1 MRKRIISVGLCLAV
15 IAQMNYTAQAQ
26 VAKFSSTSN
35 LIKSDQLFNS
45 NNDVEKNEESVEN
58 AENVEDISSQIQTEM
73 DSSFSKVAS
82 GSSISL
88 LSDSMQYAG
97 YAVTKDITVSSS
109 NWEYKDDVKYKINI
123 GNSSKIRIDYTVNKT
138 IYNTS
143 IDLDND
149 KDSSGKPF
157 EKDSVYIFTNSNLK
171 LLPKGHYELT
181 ITFFDSEHN
190 VLGTDSISVVCNL
203 DNSYPILTMVNG
215 GRLKYKEDLILKLS
229 DGTGFFS
236 LYNNYSDNVKCT
248 LKTEIGRIPAFDL
261 TPYING
267 DSIVIPASVISAF
280 KVSQIDKS
288 RTSLLEVFLEFTGSS
303 KDTSTYYL
311 GSFLMYPT
319 EKPVFASDITST
331 VISSTSSYIGCTYGS
346 GEGYASTIVMDIN
359 GRKTTFNTV
368 DGQTDLKIPSN
379 LLSGYK
385 QGDTLNITLTCNDYF
400 KTTKTYSIPYNIPS
414 DAALPSSIDV
424 VYGEDTVIVYG
435 GNPIDELEVRECFAY
450 LGSNLVQ
457 FNFVD
462 HGGYFT
468 IPASE
473 ITRLK
478 LYGYMSWTNANPE
491 LNVSIKAKDGT
502 YKYLTTTLNVYDT
515 VQPEMIDDTI
525 YMTNKDEVYY
535 PNYKDGLGE
544 CKVGSRSEPV
554 YYIGSLGVSEL
565 SYSALEEA
573 GLTYGKTYTV
583 YMDNGS
589 VSGGSLL
596 FNLYYGISEKGY
608 FENEINPYVWGDS
621 LKLKYNTGTGVT
633 YISKFTKV
641 YINGVAVRFSYKSGV
656 LTIPFAAIQ
665 TLRENNSNLRTVS
678 RYQVLATCTDT
689 WGSVSYDIRTAV
701 EIDVP
706 ILPKL
711 SISNDLDWKG
721 ENITVSLSNGNMDE
735 IASNVAVYLDDSL
748 VGNYPIEENKVT
760 ISSKDILQIDVDF
773 KYNNDYSLKL
783 VCDNL
788 SATSF
793 ESVLSYLAP
802 RSPSSS
808 LKINSSVSSSTD
820 SLTLNVDMGDGDLS
834 ATGVSELRIDG
845 YVISDFTFSDDTIVI
860 SSSTLQDFRDNG
872 GTREKDSHEVEVVLD
887 DLNSTRAYGTFNM
900 YASKLPTISESIG
913 SYSFG
918 SEETLVFEYTDG
930 TGDDKVHGISSIK
943 VGDKVITDGI
953 TCFDGVITVQASSL
967 NGIPYKE
974 LSTLAVVVVFENRYN
989 QVLNTSLYIE
999 EDSIEPSYTGGPLYL
1014 VETNFLNIP
1023 INEGK
1028 NKLKFTNIKGVS
1040 LDDYIS
1046 SKGISYNLGVLTL
1059 SSDFFADIK
1068 SQNTSIY
1075 KTPDHTLSLVLETSI
1090 KEVTLSIPVN
1100 ITETYAP
1107 SIATKNITLTDT
1119 VPSASIDLKWGSGA
1133 ELADNISSVK
1143 LDSDVLAPSYYY
1155 IDEDDLILS
1164 LPDHTEYDSSHTI
1177 SIEFNNRNKT
1187 ICDLKVLYQVSRE
1200 SSKLVSEPFIYS
1212 GNSDIEIAYDLGSG
1226 SKKIN
1231 GIKEISLGDKVL
1243 DSGSYSLVG
1252 NSVVIS
1258 NNAIKDLSL
1267 DLIFGETYD
1276 LKIVFDNNKEDTLS
1290 FIYSEHRV
1298 PTINDNSL
1306 VYTGGDLI
1314 IPVDLGS
1321 GDTESSGISN
1331 ILINNSSVPNKS
1343 FLISNG
1349 NVVIFEEFI
1358 QSIVSGMLKGEEQV
1372 VIVEFNNS
1380 EHTIATGSFIYN
1392 MDRSPS
1398 LNLEENNI
1406 SYDGIGDLTIPVDF
1420 GSNGEIPTDIT
1431 IDGVFLPDGSW
1442 SITNGYIVVSKDY
1455 IQSLSKDNSFNIKG
1469 EHDFCISFGN
1479 SLDLSLSITIPVI
1492 EILPFINAPS
1502 ITIGSLEN
1510 GIDISYDLGFG
1521 NSIATGITSVK
1532 IDNITLGD
1540 ESFTFSNGVLHIDLD
1555 VVDKD
1560 NYGEHIVVVTFD
1572 NVLNSQ
1578 DSFIFNY
1585 ESPFGDNN
1593 DNESSNDSLPPVG
1606 SDSEDS
1612 TGSSTTEDSTDSS
1625 IIDDTTSNDG
1635 TTSNEESSDESKAPN
1650 MDSDNIYI
1658 VSDGDH
1664 LDYNGDD
1671 ILITPDNI
1679 DLNED
1684 FTFKIDGISSPIYTV
1699 SDRYLEVSSSNFNDK
1714 DTGTYSAVVS
1724 QDDKSVNFN
1733 IKIKVPV
1740 VSVNKTIGVGTS
1752 YRFAFDNKHKISS
1765 ISVQS
1770 SNKKIATATKG
1781 GLVKGNKSGRSRI
1794 VYTIRSKT
1802 GSIYKVR
1809 INLTVK
1815 KGVKKYKAKKFKSKT
1830 YKTDLPVFGVNRS
1843 LHKGSYYQIRILNL
1857 SSNAKVTYTSSNKK
1871 IASVSKGNVKAKRK
1885 GISCITVKVVQ
1896 NKKVYYYRY
1905 NIVVKE

>member
-26 VAKFSSTSN
+26 VAKFSTTSN

-45 NNDVEKNEESVEN
+45 NNDVEKNEEGVEN
-58 AENVEDISSQIQTEM
+58 AENIEDISSQIQTEM

-88 LSDSMQYAG
+88 YSMQYAG

-109 NWEYKDDVKYKINI
+109 NLEYKDDVKYKINI
-123 GNSSKIRIDYTVNKT
+123 GNSSKIRIDYTANKT
-138 IYNTS
+138 IYYTS

-149 KDSSGKPF
+149 KDLSGKPF
-157 EKDSVYIFTNSNLK
+157 EKDSVYIFTNSNFK
-171 LLPKGHYELT
+171 LLPKGQYDLT
-181 ITFFDSEHN
+181 ITFFDSEYN

-203 DNSYPILTMVNG
+203 DNSYPVLTMLND

-229 DGTGFFS
+229 DGTGFLS

-248 LKTEIGRIPAFDL
+248 FKTELGGISAFDL

-288 RTSLLEVFLEFTGSS
+288 RTSLLEVFLCLEFTGSS
-303 KDTSTYYL
+303 KYTRTYYL
-311 GSFLMYPT
+311 DSFSMYPT

-331 VISSTSSYIGCTYGS
+331 VISSTSSYIKCITYGS
-346 GEGYASTIVMDIN
+346 GEGYASTIIMDIN

-379 LLSGYK
+379 LLNGYK

-424 VYGEDTVIVYG
+424 VYGEDTVIAYG

-450 LGSNLVQ
+450 LENNLVQ

-491 LNVSIKAKDGT
+491 LNVSVKTKDGT
-502 YKYLTTTLNVYDT
+502 YKYLKTTLNIYDT
-515 VQPEMIDDTI
+515 VQPEIVENNI
-525 YMTNKDEVYY
+525 YMSDKDAVYH
-535 PNYKDGLGE
+535 PNYIDGLGE
-544 CKVGSRSEPV
+544 CKVGSKSEPV

-565 SYSALEEA
+565 SYSALEKA
-573 GLTYGKTYTV
+573 GLTLTYGKTYKV
-583 YMDNGS
+583 YMDTGS

-608 FENEINPYVWGDS
+608 FTNEMNPYVWGDS

-665 TLRENNSNLRTVS
+665 TLREDNSNLRTVS

-689 WGSVSYDIRTAV
+689 WESVSYDIRTAV

-706 ILPKL
+706 ILPRL

-735 IASNVAVYLDDSL
+735 VASNVAVYLDDSL

-788 SATSF
+788 SATSS
-793 ESVLSYLAP
+793 ESVLSYLVP

-808 LKINSSVSSSTD
+808 LTIDSSVSSSAD

-834 ATGVSELRIDG
+834 ATGVSELKIDG
-845 YVISDFTFSDDTIVI
+845 YVISDFTFSDGTIVI

-872 GTREKDSHEVEVVLD
+872 GTRDKESHEVEVVLD
-887 DLNSTRAYGTFNM
+887 DLNSTRTYGTFNM
-900 YASKLPTISESIG
+900 YASKLPTISKSIG
-913 SYSFG
+913 SYSIG
-918 SEETLVFEYTDG
+918 SNQTLIFEYTDG

-943 VGDKVITDGI
+943 IGDKVITDGI

-967 NGIPYKE
+967 NGIAYKE
-974 LSTLAVVVVFENRYN
+974 LSTLDVVVIFENRYN

-1014 VETNFLNIP
+1014 VETDSLNIP

-1040 LDDYIS
+1040 LDDSIS

-1119 VPSASIDLKWGSGA
+1119 LPSASIDLKWGSGA

-1143 LDSDVLAPSYYY
+1143 LDSAVLAPSYYY

-1164 LPDHTEYDSSHTI
+1164 LPEHTEYDSSHTI

-1276 LKIVFDNNKEDTLS
+1276 LKIVFDNNKEDSLS

-1321 GDTESSGISN
+1321 GDTQSLGISN
-1331 ILINNSSVPNKS
+1331 ILINNISVPNES

-1349 NVVIFEEFI
+1349 NVVISEKFI
-1358 QSIVSGMLKGEEQV
+1358 QSIVSGMLKGEDQV

-1380 EHTIATGSFIYN
+1380 QHTIVTGSFIYN

-1406 SYDGIGDLTIPVDF
+1406 FYDGIGDLTIPVDF
-1420 GSNGEIPTDIT
+1420 GSNGETPTDIT
-1431 IDGVFLPDGSW
+1431 IDGVSLPDGSW

-1479 SLDLSLSITIPVI
+1479 SLDLNLSVTIPVI
-1492 EILPFINAPS
+1492 ETLPFINAPS
-1502 ITIGSLEN
+1502 ITIDSLEN

-1521 NSIATGITSVK
+1521 NSIATGIASVT
-1532 IDNITLGD
+1532 IDNIALGD

-1560 NYGEHIVVVTFD
+1560 NYGEHIVVVIFD
-1572 NVLNSQ
+1572 NMLNSQ

-1585 ESPFGDNN
+1585 ESPFSGNN
-1593 DNESSNDSLPPVG
+1593 GNDSSNDSLPPIS
-1606 SDSEDS
+1606 SDSES
-1612 TGSSTTEDSTDSS
+1612 STDSS

-1635 TTSNEESSDESKAPN
+1635 TTSSEESSDESKEPTI
-1650 MDSDNIYI
+1650 DSDNIYI

-1679 DLNED
+1679 DLNKD
-1684 FTFKIDGISSPIYTV
+1684 FTFKIDGIRTPIYTV

-1724 QDDKSVNFN
+1724 QDDKSVNFS

-1740 VSVNKTIGVGTS
+1740 VSINKTIGVGTS
-1752 YRFAFDNKHKISS
+1752 YKFAFDNKNKISS

-1770 SNKKIATATKG
+1770 SRKKIATATKG
-1781 GLVKGNKSGRSRI
+1781 GLVKGHRSGRARI

-1815 KGVKKYKAKKFKSKT
+1815 QGVKKYKAKKFKSKT

-1871 IASVSKGNVKAKRK
+1871 VASVSKGNVKAKRK